1 MKHCMTAGNSIIGK
15 SLFYVI
21 LLKFSL
27 CFIITEVREEQY
39 ITVEFVRELV
49 NIRDGVM
56 KVPDIYVDEV

>member
-1 MKHCMTAGNSIIGK
+1 MTAGNSIIGK

-27 CFIITEVREEQY
+27 CFIKTEVQEEQY